1 LAAVETDPTSLLER
15 DRELARIAAAIAAG
29 GERAGRLLIVEGDP
43 GAGKSSVLAHS
54 ASEATRQGARVLTAR
69 GGVFEQA
76 AGFGVAQQLFES
88 GLAGRSREDLV
99 QLFDGAAALARPLL
113 GGGEA
118 AVPVDSIQAR
128 HGLYWLLA
136 NLAEEGPIALLLDD
150 AQWCDG
156 PSLDWLLY
164 LARRIEG
171 LPVTVILTVGLG
183 EPDAPLA
190 VFDALAAEP
199 ACETIKLAPLSL
211 PATIELLGALHGSP
225 VDEGFAAACQEWT
238 GGNPSFISEVA
249 AELTAEGLDPEPA
262 ATERLL
268 SLAPERVSTVT
279 LLRLRRLPPSAE
291 RLASALAI
299 LGFDCTLSQATAIAG
314 LEAEEAVDA
323 ADALVESRFAERT
336 PHLRFLEPL
345 IGRVIYEDLSPN
357 RRAADHKR
365 AAQLLHE
372 DGAAPAAVAAQL
384 LRSDPQRDPWTVERL
399 REAAA
404 SQLATGSGSAAVP
417 LLRRALAEPP
427 APTELASIQTM
438 LGLAESIAGEPSGLD
453 SLRGALE
460 ASDGP
465 VPRAHSALLLARFLV
480 FAGLGGDAVAAVE
493 PVLAELGDSNEDLRL
508 QLEAALVTAAR
519 SDVALRE
526 AADTHLDSIRQAA
539 GDDSHVGRVVAVQCA
554 YSAATSGASAEEA
567 VGFARTA
574 LSGLRLLEEA
584 PLSPDLYLVPIS
596 MLAICDELEE
606 ADGHYREALGRA
618 RQGGSPLAYASTA
631 AMFSWT
637 KYLRGNLAEAE
648 LLARDAL
655 RIAAESPALEAIRG
669 FATMHLAIALVDRG
683 EPQAALDLLASDPQ
697 SPASSQQTWARE
709 TEFATGRA
717 LLAMRRPSEALG
729 HFLAAGELSE
739 SFGIVNPAFLP
750 WRSLAAHALH
760 ELGDDGRALDLSGAE
775 VELARRFGAQ
785 RSLGI
790 ALRSEGLL
798 VGGDGGI
805 ELLRESATVL
815 GASPAG
821 LERAQSLV
829 SLGGA
834 LRRAGR
840 RAEARDPL
848 AAGLRLA
855 ESCGAAPLAKLAR
868 EELGAGG
875 ARPRAD
881 GRWDADALTIS
892 ELRICRMAAE
902 GLSNPAIAQALFVT
916 RGTVESHLHVAYRK
930 LGISSRKALPQA
942 LAAYGEHS
950 TSSETL

>member
-1 LAAVETDPTSLLER
+1 LAAELDPTPLFER
-15 DRELARIAAAIAAG
+15 DLTIARMADAIAAG
-29 GERAGRLLIVEGDP
+29 GEGTGRLLIVEGDP
-43 GAGKSSVLAHS
+43 GVGKSSVLAH
-54 ASEATRQGARVLTAR
+54 AATEAAQRGARVLTAR

-76 AGFGVAQQLFES
+76 AGFGVAQQLFEP
-88 GLAGRSREDLV
+88 GLAGRSREDLER
-99 QLFDGAAALARPLL
+99 LFDGAAALSRPLL
-113 GGGEA
+113 GGGGL
-118 AVPVDSIQAR
+118 VSPVDSTQAR

-171 LPVTVILTVGLG
+171 LPVTVVVTVGLG
-183 EPDAPLA
+183 EPDAPLPI
-190 VFDALAAEP
+190 FDALAAEP
-199 ACETIKLAPLSL
+199 VCETMRLAPLGL
-211 PATIELLGALHGSP
+211 TATIELLHSLHGAP
-225 VDEGFAAACQEWT
+225 VDDGFAAACHEWT

-249 AELTAEGLDPEPA
+249 AELAAEGLEPGPA
-262 ATERLL
+262 ATERLR
-268 SLAPERVSTVT
+268 SMAPERVSTVT
-279 LLRLRRLPPSAE
+279 LLRLRRLPASAE

-299 LGFDCTLSQATAIAG
+299 LGFDSTLPLATALAG
-314 LEAEEAVDA
+314 LDVEEAVDV
-323 ADALVESRFAERT
+323 ADVLVEARFVERT

-345 IGRVIYEDLSPN
+345 IGRVIYEDLPPT

-365 AAQLLHE
+365 AARLLHE
-372 DGAAPAAVAAQL
+372 DGAGPAVIAAQL
-384 LRSDPQRDPWTVERL
+384 LRADPSSDPWTVERL

-404 SQLATGSGSAAVP
+404 AQLATGSGSAAVP
-417 LLRRALAEPP
+417 LLRRACEEPP
-427 APTELASIQTM
+427 ATGDLASIQTM
-438 LGLAESIAGEPSGLD
+438 LGLAESIAGEPAGLD
-453 SLRGALE
+453 SLRGALA
-460 ASDGP
+460 ASEGP
-465 VPRAHSALLLARFLV
+465 VSRAQSALLLARFLV
-480 FAGLGGDAVAAVE
+480 FAGLGGEAVATVE
-493 PVLAELGDSNEDLRL
+493 PVLAELGDIDDGLRL

-519 SDVALRE
+519 SDVGLRAL
-526 AADTHLDSIRQAA
+526 ADTHLDSIRQAA
-539 GDDSHVGRVVAVQCA
+539 EEDSYAGRVVAVQCA
-554 YSAATSGASAEEA
+554 YSAAAKGASAEEA
-567 VGFARTA
+567 AGFARTA
-574 LSGLRLLEEA
+574 LTGRRLLDEA
-584 PLSPDLYLVPIS
+584 PLNPDIYLVAIS

-606 ADGHYREALGRA
+606 AEGHYREVLGRA

-637 KYLRGNLAEAE
+637 AYLRGELAEAE

-669 FATMHLAIALVDRG
+669 FATMHLAIVLVERG
-683 EPQAALDLLASDPQ
+683 EPQAALDLLGSGSQ
-697 SPASSQQTWARE
+697 SLPGSQQTWARE

-717 LLAMRRPSEALG
+717 LLAMRRPAEALER
-729 HFLAAGELSE
+729 FLAAGELSE

-760 ELGDDGRALDLSGAE
+760 EIGEDVRARDLSATEAG
-775 VELARRFGAQ
+775 LARRFGA
-785 RSLGI
+785 RRPLGI
-790 ALRSEGLL
+790 ALRAQGLMAA
-798 VGGDGGI
+798 GEDGI
-805 ELLRESATVL
+805 ELLSESATTL
-815 GASPAG
+815 GHSPAT
-821 LERAQSLV
+821 LERAHSLV
-829 SLGGA
+829 SLGSA

-848 AAGLRLA
+848 AEGLGLA
-855 ESCGAAPLAKLAR
+855 ESCGAEPLARLAR

-930 LGISSRKALPQA
+930 LGISSRKALPKA
-942 LAAYGEHS
+942 LATYGEGS
-950 TSSETL
+950 PGVV